1 MNAAPPI
8 SAPARPRSRQAQK
21 MASWVEAGPG
31 IRLQTAM
38 ASSNSRA
45 SSQPL
50 RSTHSWRSSRMCAGG
65 PPNPMQPIRP
75 HSRST
80 VASGTGAAAG
90 ARPPAPPGPFPGL
103 GSSRPGRWRSA
114 HQATIHQSV

>member
-1 MNAAPPI
+1 MNPAPPT

-21 MASWVEAGPG
+21 MASCVEAGPG
-31 IRLQTAM
+31 IMLQTAI

-45 SSQPL
+45 SSQPR
-50 RSTHSWRSSRMCAGG
+50 RSTTSCRSSRMCAGG

-80 VASGTGAAAG
+80 VGSGTCGTS
-90 ARPPAPPGPFPGL
+90 GL
-103 GSSRPGRWRSA
+103 DSSTRR
-114 HQATIHQSV
+114 

>member
-1 MNAAPPI
+1 MNAAPPM

-21 MASWVEAGPG
+21 MANCVEAGPG
-31 IRLQTAM
+31 SRLQTAI

-45 SSQPL
+45 SSQPR
-50 RSTHSWRSSRMCAGG
+50 RSTHNWRSSRIWAGG

-80 VASGTGAAAG
+80 VASGTRTVGVRAADDGGASPRG
-90 ARPPAPPGPFPGL
+90 LSSPPG
-103 GSSRPGRWRSA
+103 RC
-114 HQATIHQSV
+114 